1 MRAVSGRTVLVT
13 GATSGLGRHLAGAL
27 AARGARV
34 ILHGRDSGRLQATRE
49 AVDSGASDVG
59 GAADTV
65 LADLADLRQA
75 DRLAR
80 QIRHRHERLDTV
92 VNNAGIGAGPPGS
105 GREESRDG
113 IELRF
118 AVNYLAGY
126 LLTRLL
132 TPVLAPSPDRP
143 ARVVNVASGAQEA
156 IDFDDS
162 MLTSGYDGWRA
173 YAQSKLAQVM
183 FTFDL
188 AEELRNRH
196 VAVTALHP
204 ATFMNTTMVR
214 EAGVTSTSTVE
225 HGGAATLRL
234 ITTPDQDRITGRYFN
249 RTRPARAHPQAY
261 DADARAR
268 LRELSD
274 TLIATTL
281 GSPEEPSIPGYPRS
295 NQRRSTLA
303 GAERAPQRPASPAI
317 SRSEE
322 TTTTARPCDSARTN
336 RRITASAL

>member
-1 MRAVSGRTVLVT
+1 MV
-13 GATSGLGRHLAGAL
+13 
-27 AARGARV
+27 
-34 ILHGRDSGRLQATRE
+34 LHGRDSGRLRSTRE
-49 AVDSGASDVG
+49 AVDSGATGSG

-65 LADLADLRQA
+65 RADLADLHQV

-80 QIRHRHERLDTV
+80 EIRQRHERLDTI

-113 IELRF
+113 IELRL

-132 TPVLAPSPDRP
+132 TPLLVPSPDRP
-143 ARVVNVASGAQEA
+143 ARVINVASGAQEA
-156 IDFDDS
+156 LDFDDP

-183 FTFDL
+183 FTFDV
-188 AEELRNRH
+188 AEELRDRR

-204 ATFMNTTMVR
+204 ATFMNTRMVR

-225 HGGAATLRL
+225 QGGAATLRL
-234 ITTPDQDRITGRYFN
+234 ITAPDLERITGRYFN
-249 RTRPARAHPQAY
+249 GTRPTRAHPQAY
-261 DADARAR
+261 DAGARSR

-274 TLIATTL
+274 TLIATAL
-281 GSPEEPSIPGYPRS
+281 GSPEEPSTPG
-295 NQRRSTLA
+295 
-303 GAERAPQRPASPAI
+303 
-317 SRSEE
+317 
-322 TTTTARPCDSARTN
+322 
-336 RRITASAL
+336 